1 MLHKSLI
8 AQNIKYGRK
17 SLKNVSIFIEIS
29 LSLDQYWNLHVF
41 TCIVHNFLM
50 DYRYGFHY
58 GQFKLNIVLLN
69 VMFLFGASGVFLL
82 LLLLYWNL
90 VSLKKM
96 SFLQVLLG
104 LYFTTFDAW
113 KTLGGKN
120 EYLMLI
126 VVHFDSIF
134 AQH

>member
-1 MLHKSLI
+1 
-8 AQNIKYGRK
+8 
-17 SLKNVSIFIEIS
+17 
-29 LSLDQYWNLHVF
+29 
-41 TCIVHNFLM
+41 
-50 DYRYGFHY
+50 
-58 GQFKLNIVLLN
+58 
-69 VMFLFGASGVFLL
+69 
-82 LLLLYWNL
+82 
-90 VSLKKM
+90 M

-104 LYFTTFDAW
+104 LYFTTLDAW